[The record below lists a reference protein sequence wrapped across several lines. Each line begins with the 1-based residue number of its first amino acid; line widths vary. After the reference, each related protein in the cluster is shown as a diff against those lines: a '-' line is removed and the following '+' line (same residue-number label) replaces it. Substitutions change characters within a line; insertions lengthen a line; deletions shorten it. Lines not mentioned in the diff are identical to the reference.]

1 MTPRYGPEWVQ
12 SWFRPIV
19 ETYGVKATE
28 AGLKVR
34 DKAIYHDAPEVLII
48 ERLMLVDEMAVY
60 NWELAL
66 GLVDITFALDELARS
81 MAPSLRAM
89 AESLVQL
96 GEAMVEGSDAAL
108 EKMARWTGKQELE
121 KDEDVEADE

>member
-1 MTPRYGPEWVQ
+1 
-12 SWFRPIV
+12 
-19 ETYGVKATE
+19 
-28 AGLKVR
+28 
-34 DKAIYHDAPEVLII
+34 
-48 ERLMLVDEMAVY
+48 
-60 NWELAL
+60 
-66 GLVDITFALDELARS
+66 

-121 KDEDVEADE
+121 KDEDVEAGE